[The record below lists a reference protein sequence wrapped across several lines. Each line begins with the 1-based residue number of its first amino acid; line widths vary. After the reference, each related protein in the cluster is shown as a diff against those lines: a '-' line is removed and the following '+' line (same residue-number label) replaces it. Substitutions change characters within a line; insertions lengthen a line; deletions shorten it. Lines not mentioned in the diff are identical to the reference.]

1 MHRFISFASMT
12 QNFERKDSLRSKFT
26 FKSYLVLILTIV
38 CLYLLFMVVPA
49 FFGNPYYDNKPFP
62 KIFILGLIIFTFIYL
77 VFGELR
83 TKYITIELTQNNIVV
98 KRFFGAIIKSY
109 KASEIDGWKYSM
121 LPSRGGTYEYLYF
134 YKNNKKK
141 IKISEFYH
149 KNYKQL
155 KNEIQSQYKYLGYEE
170 FSYLDELKEMFK

>member
-1 MHRFISFASMT
+1 
-12 QNFERKDSLRSKFT
+12 QNFERKVSLRSKFT
-26 FKSYLVLILTIV
+26 FKSYLVLLLTIV
-38 CLYLLFMVVPA
+38 CLYLLFMVVPT
-49 FFGNPYYDNKPFP
+49 FFGNSYYDNKPFP
-62 KIFILGLIIFTFIYL
+62 KIFILLGLIIFTFIYL

-134 YKNNKKK
+134 YQNNKKK

-155 KNEIQSQYKYLGYEE
+155 KNEIQSQYKY
-170 FSYLDELKEMFK
+170 